1 MPLLHRLLRLLAH
14 SLPLAL
20 FLAAV
25 AAVGEALGPSDE
37 LLCRLGQTVVRQD
50 LRGFRYCVW
59 NDEPT
64 FLLAASASSTAPES
78 SAASAATSYRGV
90 QGGAYCGGPTGP
102 SISLRL
108 PAALR
113 PPAASPP
120 DPWESCCLGLPPCGQ
135 PAPAAPKTLRT
146 RAAARPPAGPVL
158 YRTPHLYY
166 LRVALLALPLWATS
180 TTSTIAPQ
188 WERAAAAV
196 FSGTDAELR
205 GVLATLSPLRVVV
218 LGGGI
223 GVYASSIAHYFA
235 AARITSVEVDANV
248 VEVARR
254 CFSFPPPS
262 SSGIGSSSSKSSS
275 SSTVD
280 GRKANTAG
288 QATKAGS
295 PGTAGG
301 GTHTNTKRRIEVVT
315 ADGRSYLDH
324 SVRAGSTDIIF
335 MDAFDGHGERDVML
349 LAKAG
354 LSIKHITNILVYN
367 IQCSETLVGYYTENW
382 HDIIHTE
389 S

>member
-1 MPLLHRLLRLLAH
+1 MICGNIRGMPLLLRLLRLLAH

-20 FLAAV
+20 SLAAV

-64 FLLAASASSTAPES
+64 FLLAASPATAAPASSAP
-78 SAASAATSYRGV
+78 SAASAASPATSPATSPASPATSYRGV

-205 GVLATLSPLRVVV
+205 GVLATLSPLKVVV

-235 AARITSVEVDANV
+235 AARITSVEVDSNV

-262 SSGIGSSSSKSSS
+262 SSGIGSSSSSS
-275 SSTVD
+275 VD

-288 QATKAGS
+288 QTTTAGS

-301 GTHTNTKRRIEVVT
+301 GTHTHTGRRIEVVT
-315 ADGRSYLDH
+315 ADGRSYLDN
-324 SVRAGSTDIIF
+324 SVRAGSADIIF
-335 MDAFDGHGERDVML
+335 VDAFDGHGERTRDVML
-349 LAKAG
+349 REV
-354 LSIKHITNILVYN
+354 LVP
-367 IQCSETLVGYYTENW
+367 
-382 HDIIHTE
+382 
-389 S
+389 